1 MTRKGPRRTIAMVAA
16 LTIAGAM
23 SAFVPGPVV
32 ATELAQSVV
41 VSANPAGG
49 TPNVQN
55 GRVNSLAQVGD
66 RIFAGGTFTTVRNTT
81 SNGGQTYT
89 RNRVFALDA
98 DTFVVDTGFVAN
110 VDGDVEAVAASP
122 DGDVFIAG
130 NFSNVNGQARRGF
143 AKLDADT
150 GALVPGFTTVANG
163 RVRTMVVHGNTV
175 YLGGNFTR
183 LGGILRDRL
192 GAVDAL
198 TGTVSTAAQPPGH
211 AVLLGGNRAQRLE
224 ARRVPRGRPPG
235 DRRQLP
241 GGGEPDPCP
250 GRHDRPAH

>member
-1 MTRKGPRRTIAMVAA
+1 MTRKGPRRTIAMIAA

-49 TPNVQN
+49 TPNVQD

-98 DTFVVDTGFVAN
+98 DSFVVDTGFVAN

-122 DGDVFIAG
+122 DGDMVLAE
-130 NFSNVNGQARRGF
+130 AERF
-143 AKLDADT
+143 AS
-150 GALVPGFTTVANG
+150 PGTIRD
-163 RVRTMVVHGNTV
+163 RVRH
-175 YLGGNFTR
+175 L
-183 LGGILRDRL
+183 LRRRCHRRCTEA
-192 GAVDAL
+192 AV
-198 TGTVSTAAQPPGH
+198 
-211 AVLLGGNRAQRLE
+211 R
-224 ARRVPRGRPPG
+224 
-235 DRRQLP
+235 
-241 GGGEPDPCP
+241 
-250 GRHDRPAH
+250 